1 MDILDKYIDQLL
13 EKSTPQAPIWNIEKI
28 KSGKPSTWNYIDG
41 CMIKAILDL
50 YAIKGDEKFLKF
62 ADDFIDYFV
71 QDDGSI
77 KSYDPKEYNIDNVN
91 AGKTLFELYKLT
103 GKEKYKKAIE
113 TIYSQVQHQPRTEEG
128 NFWHKMI
135 YPNQVWLDGM
145 YMGQPFYMQYEV
157 EYNDCKNC
165 KDSYDQ
171 FLNVYKNMRDPKTG
185 LYYHG
190 YDCSRKAFW
199 CDKVTGLSR
208 NFWLR
213 ALGWYAMALIDTISV
228 MPEDMAEEK
237 AQLSHIY
244 KELIDS
250 MLKYQSDNGMWYQ
263 VVNLGGIPGN
273 YLETSGSSI
282 FAYAIMKS
290 VRMGI
295 LDESYFKYGE
305 KAFNGVCEKYLSEKD
320 GELQLD
326 GICLVAGLGP
336 ENNTRRDGTFGYYM
350 SEPIVSND
358 AKGVGPLVLAYIE
371 ILYKEKGLA

>member
-71 QDDGSI
+71 QEDGSI

-113 TIYSQVQHQPRTEEG
+113 TIYSQVKEQPRTQEG

-157 EYNDCKNC
+157 EYNSCENC
-165 KDSYDQ
+165 KDSYNQ
-171 FLNVYKNMRDPKTG
+171 FLNVYKNLRDPKTG

-213 ALGWYAMALIDTISV
+213 ALGWYAMALIDTVSV
-228 MPEDMAEEK
+228 MPESMTEEK
-237 AQLSHIY
+237 AKLSSIY

-250 MLKYQSDNGMWYQ
+250 MLKYQTENGMWYQ

-295 LDESYFKYGE
+295 LDESYFQYGE

-350 SEPIVSND
+350 SEPVVSND

-371 ILYKEKGLA
+371 ILYKEQNK

>member
-71 QDDGSI
+71 QEDGSI

-113 TIYSQVQHQPRTEEG
+113 TIYSQVQSQPRTEEG

-157 EYNDCKNC
+157 EYNNCKNC
-165 KDSYDQ
+165 RDSYEQ
-171 FLNVYKNMRDPKTG
+171 FLNVYKNLRDPKTG

-228 MPEDMAEEK
+228 MPENMQAEK
-237 AQLSHIY
+237 DKLSEIY

-250 MLKYQSDNGMWYQ
+250 MLKYQSENGMWYQ

-336 ENNTRRDGTFGYYM
+336 EDNTRRDGTFGYYM
-350 SEPIVSND
+350 SEPVVSND

-371 ILYKEKGLA
+371 ILYKEKG

>member
-28 KSGKPSTWNYIDG
+28 KSRKPSTWNYIDG

-71 QDDGSI
+71 QEDGSI
-77 KSYDPKEYNIDNVN
+77 KSYDPQEYNIDNVN

-113 TIYSQVQHQPRTEEG
+113 TIYSQVKNQPRTEEG
-128 NFWHKMI
+128 NFWHKKI

-157 EYNDCKNC
+157 EYNNCENC
-165 KDSYDQ
+165 KDSYIQ
-171 FLNVYKNMRDPKTG
+171 FLNVYDKLRDPKTG

-190 YDCSRKAFW
+190 YDYSRKAFW
-199 CDKVTGLSR
+199 CDKATGLSR

-228 MPEDMAEEK
+228 MPESMNEEK
-237 AQLSHIY
+237 SKLSAIY

-250 MLKYQSDNGMWYQ
+250 MLKYQSENGMWYQ

-295 LDESYFKYGE
+295 LDDSYFKYGE

-350 SEPIVSND
+350 SEPVVSND

-371 ILYKEKGLA
+371 TLYKNK

>member
-50 YAIKGDEKFLKF
+50 YAIKGDKKFLKF

-71 QDDGSI
+71 QEDGSI
-77 KSYDPKEYNIDNVN
+77 KSYNPEDYNIDNVN

-113 TIYSQVQHQPRTEEG
+113 TIYSQVKNQPRTEEG
-128 NFWHKMI
+128 NFWHKKI

-165 KDSYDQ
+165 KDSYNQ
-171 FLNVYKNMRDPKTG
+171 FLNVYDKLRDPKTG

-190 YDCSRKAFW
+190 YDYSRKAFW
-199 CDKVTGLSR
+199 CDKATGLSR

-228 MPEDMAEEK
+228 MPDNMKEEK
-237 AQLSHIY
+237 TKLSSIY

-250 MLKYQSDNGMWYQ
+250 MLKYQSENGMWYQ
-263 VVNLGGIPGN
+263 VVNLGGIPSN

-336 ENNTRRDGTFGYYM
+336 EDNTGRDGTFGYYM
-350 SEPIVSND
+350 SEPVVSND

-371 ILYKEKGLA
+371 ILYKEKSK

>member
-1 MDILDKYIDQLL
+1 MDILDKYINQLL

-50 YAIKGDEKFLKF
+50 YAIKGDKKFLKF

-71 QDDGSI
+71 QEDGSI
-77 KSYDPKEYNIDNVN
+77 KSYNPEEYNIDNVN

-113 TIYSQVQHQPRTEEG
+113 TIYSQVKNQPRTEEG
-128 NFWHKMI
+128 NFWHKKI

-165 KDSYDQ
+165 KDSYNQ
-171 FLNVYKNMRDPKTG
+171 FLNVYDKMRDPKTG

-190 YDCSRKAFW
+190 YDYSRQAFW

-228 MPEDMAEEK
+228 MPDNMAEEK
-237 AQLSHIY
+237 AKLSSIY

-250 MLKYQSDNGMWYQ
+250 MLKYQSENGMWYQ
-263 VVNLGGIPGN
+263 VVNLGGIPSN

-336 ENNTRRDGTFGYYM
+336 EDNTRRDGTFGYYM

-371 ILYKEKGLA
+371 ILYKEKNK

>member
-50 YAIKGDEKFLKF
+50 YAIKGDKKFLKF

-77 KSYDPKEYNIDNVN
+77 KSYNPEEYNIDNVN

-113 TIYSQVQHQPRTEEG
+113 TIYSQVKNQPRTEEG
-128 NFWHKMI
+128 NFWHKKI

-165 KDSYDQ
+165 KDSYNQ
-171 FLNVYKNMRDPKTG
+171 FLNVYDKMRDPKTG

-190 YDCSRKAFW
+190 YDYSRKAFW

-228 MPEDMAEEK
+228 MPDNMAEEK
-237 AQLSHIY
+237 AKLSSIY
-244 KELIDS
+244 KEFIDS
-250 MLKYQSDNGMWYQ
+250 MLKYQSENGMWYQ
-263 VVNLGGIPGN
+263 VVNLGGIPSN

-305 KAFNGVCEKYLSEKD
+305 KAFNGVCKKYLSEKD

-350 SEPIVSND
+350 SEPVVSND

-371 ILYKEKGLA
+371 ILYKEKNK